1 MRKGDIK
8 IYFHDDEGDGN
19 GRICLSDRG
28 GYASMREKLLRGMGM
43 RRWSEV
49 EMNVLE
55 YTLLQ

>member
-1 MRKGDIK
+1 MKKYNFVRKGDIK

-43 RRWSEV
+43 RR
-49 EMNVLE
+49 
-55 YTLLQ
+55 